1 MPSYIVYCSRADIK
15 TLVGFHD
22 SLVPLVVCAVRVVKL
37 RTKKKVK
44 IKVCHSVVAVG
55 TVVGGGASLRRSKWK
70 VEPIP
75 RLSLSHTF
83 LIRNRYPYIIGLT
96 DSFPVVG

>member
-1 MPSYIVYCSRADIK
+1 MPSYIVYCSRVNIK

-55 TVVGGGASLRRSKWK
+55 TVVGGGRTLGAANGKWSPSLVFRCL
-70 VEPIP
+70 I
-75 RLSLSHTF
+75 LS
-83 LIRNRYPYIIGLT
+83 
-96 DSFPVVG
+96 